1 MLGRCPGC
9 NFEQLNLTGRKLTG
23 IDLTEAELRD
33 VDLSESGLNLGSV
46 DIHFEAMTVAARC
59 QLAA

>member
-1 MLGRCPGC
+1 MHRSIVLDDAAKHPRMPVA
-9 NFEQLNLTGRKLTG
+9 ENLQG
-23 IDLTEAELRD
+23 
-33 VDLSESGLNLGSV
+33 LGSV

>member
-1 MLGRCPGC
+1 MLDRKRKDPV
-9 NFEQLNLTGRKLTG
+9 KLTLK
-23 IDLTEAELRD
+23 IEIS
-33 VDLSESGLNLGSV
+33 VLGSV